1 MESDSKLFP
10 RKTGKSSVFH
20 MGERDAGHPRVS
32 SPHRQTGVLHEISDT
47 AKAVFL
53 YTFGRS
59 LTCFQP
65 GGWFR

>member
-32 SPHRQTGVLHEISDT
+32 SPAPANRCIT
-47 AKAVFL
+47 
-53 YTFGRS
+53 
-59 LTCFQP
+59 
-65 GGWFR
+65 